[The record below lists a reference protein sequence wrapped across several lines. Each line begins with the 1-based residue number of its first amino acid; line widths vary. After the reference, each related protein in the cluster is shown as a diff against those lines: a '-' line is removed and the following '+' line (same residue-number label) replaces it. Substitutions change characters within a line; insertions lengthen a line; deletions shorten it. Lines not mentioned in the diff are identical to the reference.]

1 MAKRKLEYWYIG
13 GKMTGEPEHGYPKFF
28 AAEKRLHA
36 KGYKTI
42 NPARLNRQGDDWFV
56 CLRNDIKFI
65 VTKCK
70 GIALLD
76 NWHKSPGAKLELA
89 IAIRLGMDIIDA
101 QTLKPMKIELKK
113 RFSHRRKK
121 WTG

>member
-1 MAKRKLEYWYIG
+1 MKINKLEHYYIA
-13 GKMTGEPEHGYPKFF
+13 GKMSGEPEHGYPKFF
-28 AAEKRLHA
+28 AAEKRLQS

-42 NPARLNRQGDDWFV
+42 NPARLNRKGDDWFV

-101 QTLKPMKIELKK
+101 QTMKSLNIQLKK
-113 RFSHRRKK
+113 HFSHRRKK
-121 WTG
+121 WMG